1 MNFPIIFE
9 IQGQTYHLHFI
20 FEVLA
25 FFIGVRYYYFLKRNH
40 HDKISDIN
48 RLWIMLGAMIGAL
61 LGSRLIAAFEIK
73 DFFQHANFLEFY
85 NNKTVLGGFLGGLFG
100 VEGMKKVIGEKESSG
115 DLYVLP
121 IILALFIGRIGCFS
135 MGIAEQTFG
144 IETQFFTGMNLGD
157 GEMRHPIMLYE
168 MAFLAVLFVFFKKL
182 LQKKFKNY
190 RNGDAFIIFML
201 LYFTFRFF
209 MEFLKP
215 RYEIFLG
222 LTIIQWCGIFI
233 YLYYWK
239 FFLRFFRYYNQ
250 N

>member
-1 MNFPIIFE
+1 MNLPWKISIFGESFYLHIIFE
-9 IQGQTYHLHFI
+9 A
-20 FEVLA
+20 LA

-40 HDKISDIN
+40 QDRISDIN

-61 LGSRLIAAFEIK
+61 IGSRFIAAFEIK
-73 DFFQHANFLEFY
+73 DFFQYANFLEFY

-100 VEGMKKVIGEKESSG
+100 VETIKKIIGEKESSG

-121 IILALFIGRIGCFS
+121 IILALFIGRMGCFS

-157 GEMRHPIMLYE
+157 GKMRHPIMLYE
-168 MAFLAVLFVFFKKL
+168 MAFLILLFIFFKKL
-182 LQKKFKNY
+182 LQKKFTNY
-190 RNGDAFIIFML
+190 RNGDAFILFML
-201 LYFTFRFF
+201 FYFTFRFL

-215 RYEIFLG
+215 KYEIFLG

-239 FFLRFFRYYNQ
+239 FFLRFFRSYNQ

>member
-1 MNFPIIFE
+1 MNPPIYFEIQGHRYFLHIIFE
-9 IQGQTYHLHFI
+9 I
-20 FEVLA
+20 LA
-25 FFIGVRYYYFLKRNH
+25 FLIGVRYYNFLRRNYL
-40 HDKISDIN
+40 DKIDDIN

-61 LGSRLIAAFEIK
+61 VGSRIIAAFEIK
-73 DFFQHANFLEFY
+73 DFFQHAKFLEFY

-100 VEGMKKVIGEKESSG
+100 VEIIKKAIGEKESSG

-135 MGIAEQTFG
+135 MGIAEPTFG
-144 IETQFFTGMNLGD
+144 TETHFFIGMNLGD
-157 GEMRHPIMLYE
+157 GKMRHPIMLYE
-168 MAFLAVLFVFFKKL
+168 MAFLVALFIFFKKFFKL
-182 LQKKFKNY
+182 KFRNY
-190 RNGDAFIIFML
+190 KNGDGFILFML

-215 RYEIFLG
+215 HYEIFLG

-239 FFLRFFRYYNQ
+239 FFGRIFNK
-250 N
+250 

>member
-1 MNFPIIFE
+1 MNFPITFE
-9 IQGQTYHLHFI
+9 IQGQIYHLHFI

-40 HDKISDIN
+40 QDKISDIN

-61 LGSRLIAAFEIK
+61 LGSRIIAAFEIK

-100 VEGMKKVIGEKESSG
+100 VEGIKKLIGEKESSG

-135 MGIAEQTFG
+135 MGIAETTFG
-144 IETQFFTGMNLGD
+144 VETQFFTGMNLGD
-157 GEMRHPIMLYE
+157 GKMRHPIMLYE
-168 MAFLAVLFVFFKKL
+168 MFFLAVLFVFFKKL

-190 RNGDAFIIFML
+190 RIGDAFIIFML

>member
-1 MNFPIIFE
+1 MNFPIIFA
-9 IQGQTYHLHFI
+9 IQGQTYRLHFI

-40 HDKISDIN
+40 QDKISDIN

-61 LGSRLIAAFEIK
+61 LGSRLIAAFAIK
-73 DFFQHANFLEFY
+73 DFFLHANFLEFY

-135 MGIAEQTFG
+135 MGIAETTFG
-144 IETQFFTGMNLGD
+144 VETQFFTGMNLGD
-157 GEMRHPIMLYE
+157 GKMRHPIMLYE

-182 LQKKFKNY
+182 FQKKFKNY

-201 LYFTFRFF
+201 LYFTFRFL

>member
-1 MNFPIIFE
+1 MNLPWKISLFGESF
-9 IQGQTYHLHFI
+9 YLHFI
-20 FEVLA
+20 FEALA
-25 FFIGVRYYYFLKRNH
+25 FFIGIRYYYFLRKQQP
-40 HDKISDIN
+40 DYISDTN
-48 RLWIMLGAMIGAL
+48 RLWILLGAMIGAL
-61 LGSRLIAAFEIK
+61 LGSRIIGVMEVPEFYK
-73 DFFQHANFLEFY
+73 NFTFQLLY

-100 VEGMKKVIGEKESSG
+100 VEIFKYFVGEKQSSG

-135 MGIAEQTFG
+135 MGIAETTFG
-144 IETQFFTGMNLGD
+144 TETQFFTGMNLGD
-157 GEMRHPIMLYE
+157 GKLRHPVMLYE
-168 MAFLAVLFVFFKKL
+168 MLFLAMLFVFFKVL
-182 LQKKFKNY
+182 YRKKYKNY
-190 RNGDAFIIFML
+190 QLGDGFKIFML
-201 LYFTFRFF
+201 LYFGFRFL

-222 LTIIQWCGIFI
+222 LSIIQWCGIFI

>member
-9 IQGQTYHLHFI
+9 ILGQTYHLHFI

-25 FFIGVRYYYFLKRNH
+25 FFFGVRYYYFLKRNH

-168 MAFLAVLFVFFKKL
+168 MAFLAVLFVFFKNL

-190 RNGDAFIIFML
+190 RNGDTFIIFML

-233 YLYYWK
+233 YLYYCK

>member
-1 MNFPIIFE
+1 MNFPITFE

-40 HDKISDIN
+40 QDKISDIN

-61 LGSRLIAAFEIK
+61 LGSRIIAAFEIK

-144 IETQFFTGMNLGD
+144 IETQFFAGMNLGD

-168 MAFLAVLFVFFKKL
+168 MAFLAVLFVFFKNL

-190 RNGDAFIIFML
+190 RNGDTFIIFML

>member
-1 MNFPIIFE
+1 MNFPLFFE
-9 IQGQTYHLHFI
+9 IQGHRYYLHII

-25 FFIGVRYYYFLKRNH
+25 FFIGVRYYYFLKRNYK
-40 HDKISDIN
+40 DNISNIN

-61 LGSRLIAAFEIK
+61 IGSRLIAAFEIK
-73 DFFQHANFLEFY
+73 DFLQSVSFLEFY

-100 VEGMKKVIGEKESSG
+100 VEGIKKLIGEKESSG

-135 MGIAEQTFG
+135 MGIAEPTFG
-144 IETQFFTGMNLGD
+144 VETDFFLGINLGD
-157 GEMRHPIMLYE
+157 GKLRHPIMLYE
-168 MAFLAVLFVFFKKL
+168 MGFLAVLFVFFKKL
-182 LQKKFKNY
+182 LQKEFRNY
-190 RNGDAFIIFML
+190 KNGDAFIIFML
-201 LYFTFRFF
+201 FYFTFRFL

-233 YLYYWK
+233 YIYYWK
-239 FFLRFFRYYNQ
+239 FFRRICNK
-250 N
+250 

>member
-1 MNFPIIFE
+1 MNFPITFE

-61 LGSRLIAAFEIK
+61 LGSRIIAAFEIK

-100 VEGMKKVIGEKESSG
+100 VEGIKKLIGEKESSG

-157 GEMRHPIMLYE
+157 GKMRHPIMLYE

-182 LQKKFKNY
+182 LQK
-190 RNGDAFIIFML
+190 
-201 LYFTFRFF
+201 
-209 MEFLKP
+209 
-215 RYEIFLG
+215 
-222 LTIIQWCGIFI
+222 IQK
-233 YLYYWK
+233 L
-239 FFLRFFRYYNQ
+239 
-250 N
+250 

>member
-1 MNFPIIFE
+1 MNFPITLE
-9 IQGQTYHLHFI
+9 IQGLTYHLHFI

-100 VEGMKKVIGEKESSG
+100 VEGIKKLIGEKESSG

-182 LQKKFKNY
+182 LQKKYRNY
-190 RNGDAFIIFML
+190 INGDAFIIFML

-239 FFLRFFRYYNQ
+239 FFRRICNK
-250 N
+250 

>member
-1 MNFPIIFE
+1 M
-9 IQGQTYHLHFI
+9 
-20 FEVLA
+20 LA

-100 VEGMKKVIGEKESSG
+100 VEGIKKLIGEKESSG

-182 LQKKFKNY
+182 LQKKYRNY